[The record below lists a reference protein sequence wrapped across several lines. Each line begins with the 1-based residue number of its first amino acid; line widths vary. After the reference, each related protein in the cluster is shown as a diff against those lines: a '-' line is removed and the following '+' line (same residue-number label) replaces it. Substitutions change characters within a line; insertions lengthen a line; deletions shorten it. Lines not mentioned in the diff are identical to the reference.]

1 MLTDVD
7 TLKTDRSTMNMQTTI
22 FLIRHGRTRDNEE
35 RRYSG
40 RGSDPELSA
49 EGRRELLEY
58 KRAGVYSEIEREIER
73 ENGREIGR
81 ARIYTSGMART
92 EETLSILA
100 GGDVRRGIRPD
111 LCEMDFGVFEGKTY
125 EMLRDVPAYQEWIR
139 GDNESNLCPGGE
151 SGSQMKDRVLRA
163 YGDILAESG
172 QCSEGSALIVTHA
185 GPIAA
190 IMGACFAHLS
200 RNRYEWQPACG
211 RGYRIRYRDEM
222 PVSFEP
228 V

>member
-1 MLTDVD
+1 MHTDEN
-7 TLKTDRSTMNMQTTI
+7 TLKTDSSTTNMQTTV

-58 KRAGVYSEIEREIER
+58 KRAGVYSEIEREI
-73 ENGREIGR
+73 GREIGR

-100 GGDVRRGIRPD
+100 GDDVCRRIRPN

-151 SGSQMKDRVLRA
+151 SGSQMKERVLRA
-163 YGDILAESG
+163 YSDILTESG
-172 QCSEGSALIVTHA
+172 QCSEGSVLIVTHA

-190 IMGACFAHLS
+190 IMGSCFSHLS

-211 RGYRIRYRDEM
+211 RGYRIRYREGM